1 MTGTATSL
9 HRRTHR
15 KWICEPRRDF
25 FARKLRAA
33 WAKSDPV
40 AAERALHAP
49 AERNEIMTWHTGPL
63 AVLDLEATGVDPATA
78 RIVEVALYVV
88 DQYGNAD
95 PIVDTLVNPGVP
107 MPADA
112 AAVTGITTADLEAR
126 GANPATILGQ
136 TVGALDGLAREGVPI
151 VIYNAT
157 YDWPLLAAELA
168 RDGLPILP
176 NVPPAVIVD
185 PLVLDRHVDRYR
197 KGKRTLAAT
206 AKHYGVRLDGA
217 HRATADAMVALAV
230 TRALAA
236 RYPAVLGVDGPD
248 LVVLQVAAHRA
259 WRDSFNAY
267 LRSSGAEGEPVS
279 GDWPGMQDRPMN
291 PNHDPVRHA

>member
-1 MTGTATSL
+1 
-9 HRRTHR
+9 
-15 KWICEPRRDF
+15 
-25 FARKLRAA
+25 
-33 WAKSDPV
+33 
-40 AAERALHAP
+40 
-49 AERNEIMTWHTGPL
+49 MTWHTGPL
-63 AVLDLEATGVDPATA
+63 AVLDLEATGDDPATA

-88 DQYGNAD
+88 DQHGNAD

-112 AAVTGITTADLEAR
+112 AAVTGITTTDLEAR

-136 TVGALDGLAREGVPI
+136 TVGALAKLAREGVPI

-168 RDGLPILP
+168 RAGLPILP

-206 AKHYGVRLDGA
+206 AKHYGVRLDST
-217 HRATADAMVALAV
+217 HRATADAMVAVEVA
-230 TRALAA
+230 RALAA
-236 RYPAVLGVDGPD
+236 RYPTVRGIDGPD
-248 LVVLQVAAHRA
+248 LVALQVAAHRT

-267 LRSSGAEGEPVS
+267 LRRTGADGELVS
-279 GDWPGMQDRPMN
+279 GEWPGIKIDG
-291 PNHDPVRHA
+291 

>member
-1 MTGTATSL
+1 
-9 HRRTHR
+9 
-15 KWICEPRRDF
+15 
-25 FARKLRAA
+25 
-33 WAKSDPV
+33 
-40 AAERALHAP
+40 
-49 AERNEIMTWHTGPL
+49 MTWHTGPL

-88 DQYGNAD
+88 DQHGNVD
-95 PIVDTLVNPGVP
+95 PIVDTLVNPGVS

-112 AAVTGITTADLEAR
+112 ATVTGITTADLEAR

-136 TVGALDGLAREGVPI
+136 TVGALGGLAREGVPI

-168 RDGLPILP
+168 RHGLSTLP

-185 PLVLDRHVDRYR
+185 PLILDRHVDRYR

-206 AKHYGVRLDGA
+206 AKHYGIRLDGA
-217 HRATADAMVALAV
+217 HRATSDAMVALAV
-230 TRALAA
+230 ARGLAA
-236 RYPAVLGVDGPD
+236 RYPAVLGIDGLD

-267 LRSSGAEGEPVS
+267 RRRSGAGGEPVS
-279 GDWPGMQDRPMN
+279 SDWPGI
-291 PNHDPVRHA
+291 